1 MSCVSFKISDCRASV
16 SSSVS
21 PGTFGLN
28 LCGFIDRDFIIA
40 YVVTLA
46 VIVIDYSIDTD
57 EHNQYN
63 YEKDGEHINP
73 AEFLLFFP
81 EEWRLSGISSSSS
94 YSFSHNDLFHFLIF
108 RYFSAGY
115 RFII

>member
-1 MSCVSFKISDCRASV
+1 MSKLTWKKTAALVMTVTMLTTAAAGCGGQ
-16 SSSVS
+16 

-73 AEFLLFFP
+73 AEFLLF
-81 EEWRLSGISSSSS
+81 LS
-94 YSFSHNDLFHFLIF
+94 
-108 RYFSAGY
+108 
-115 RFII
+115 